1 MDAHPQASLPL
12 PDPSEP
18 SAAPSS
24 GSPNAPNAPNAP
36 IFSARERRIITTIAE
51 AAIPPGRYLEG
62 AGPATTDTL
71 ERYIDGLQSHVIKI
85 LRGALWAIELSPL
98 PTRRATF
105 SALPIE
111 ARQAVLHEWEQHPS
125 FYVRALLR
133 AVLTPLKQ
141 VHFDRAEMF
150 SNVDCRYELDPVR
163 DEQPRWLSQVT
174 DGREVEDDIEIE
186 CEVVVIGTGAG
197 GAAAAYELAS
207 RGRAVLMLEEGDFH
221 RRSSFTG
228 PKTRAYKAMYRDSA
242 VTIALGNAGIPV
254 FAGRAVGGTTVVN
267 SGTCYRT
274 PDRTLN
280 RWLNELGLP
289 SDFSPQG
296 MDPYFRRVESMLQV
310 APASPLHVGAIGPLI
325 ARGADR
331 LGYKHGLLQRNAP
344 GCDGQGLCCFGCPT
358 GAKRSTDVSYVP
370 EALKLGAQL
379 VTAARVD
386 SIEIVGGRARGVVA
400 TLGGEGQGGRRPVL
414 KVKAEAVVVAC
425 GTLMTPLLLKRSG
438 ACLSSGMLGKNLSIH
453 PASKVL
459 ALFDEQLDQWKGI
472 PQGYAIEQFAEEGLM
487 FEGGSLPFD
496 IAAVS
501 VPWTGPRFMELIEQY
516 RQMATFGFMIQ
527 DESRGEVRQGIGRSP
542 LVIYNLNAKDTARM
556 QRGVEIL
563 CEVFQAAGAKRVLPL
578 VAGSDEVSSKEDLAR
593 LRSLKLRPGDIE
605 VTAFHPLGTCRI
617 GMSPESSCV
626 GPDHEAH
633 DVEGLYV
640 CDGSAVPTSL
650 GANPQMTIMAMALR
664 AAEIIHARLP

>member
-1 MDAHPQASLPL
+1 MDAHPHASLPL

-18 SAAPSS
+18 SAEPSS
-24 GSPNAPNAPNAP
+24 GSHL
-36 IFSARERRIITTIAE
+36 FSDRERRIITAIAE

-62 AGPATTDTL
+62 AGPATTDAL
-71 ERYIDGLQSHVIKI
+71 ERYIDGLQAHVIKI
-85 LRGALWAIELSPL
+85 LRGSLWAIELSPL

-141 VHFDRAEMF
+141 AHFDRPEMF
-150 SNVDCRYELDPVR
+150 KHVDCQYELDPVR

-174 DGREVEDDIEIE
+174 NGREVEDDIEVE

-207 RGRAVLMLEEGDFH
+207 RGRAVLLLEEGDYH
-221 RRSSFTG
+221 RRSSFRG
-228 PKTRAYKAMYRDSA
+228 PKTRAYKTMYRDSA

-254 FAGRAVGGTTVVN
+254 WAGRAVGGSTVVN

-289 SDFSPQG
+289 SDFSPSG
-296 MDPYFRRVESMLQV
+296 MLPYFERVEAMLQV
-310 APASPLHVGAIGPLI
+310 TPANPLHIGAIGPLI
-325 ARGADR
+325 AKGADR
-331 LGYKHGLLQRNAP
+331 LGYKHGLLRRNAP
-344 GCDGQGLCCFGCPT
+344 DCDGQGLCCFGCPT

-370 EALKLGAQL
+370 EALKRGAQL
-379 VTAARVD
+379 ITAARVD
-386 SIEIVGGRARGVVA
+386 TVDIVGGRARGVTA
-400 TLGGEGQGGRRPVL
+400 TLGGDGQGGRRPVL

-438 ACLSSGMLGKNLSIH
+438 ACQASGMLGKNLSIH

-459 ALFDEQLDQWKGI
+459 ALFDERVDQWKGI

-501 VPWTGPRFMELIEQY
+501 VPWTGPRFTELIEQY

-578 VAGSDEVSSKEDLAR
+578 VAGADEVSSKEELAR
-593 LRSLKLRPGDIE
+593 LRARTIRPGDIE
-605 VTAFHPLGTCRI
+605 VTAFHPLGTCRV
-617 GMSPESSCV
+617 GMSPESSCL

-650 GANPQMTIMAMALR
+650 GVNPQVTIMAMALR
-664 AAEIIHARLP
+664 AAEIIDSRLA